1 MLSNLKPLVLSLSL
15 CLAAPMLHAVEI
27 IAHRGASHDAPENT
41 VASSKLGFQQKAD
54 GVELDVYLA
63 KDNSLPVIH
72 DATTK
77 RTTGVDG
84 KIKEMTL
91 AEYKKLDAGTWKNAK
106 YAGEKIP
113 TLDEMLE
120 TVPKGKKMVIE
131 IKDKD
136 VAIVPPMIESVKRM
150 KMTPKDALFISFNY
164 PVLLATKKA
173 LPEYTALYLASYKP
187 DKTTGEVKPTL
198 DELIAQA
205 KEAKFEGLNLDYKW
219 PIDEAF
225 VKKIHGAGLKFYVWT
240 VNDAEVAKRLVA
252 AGVDGITTDRPEWL
266 REQLKK

>member
-1 MLSNLKPLVLSLSL
+1 MLSNLKPLVLGISL
-15 CLAAPMLHAVEI
+15 CLPASMLQAVEI
-27 IAHRGASHDAPENT
+27 IGHRGASYDAPENT
-41 VASSKLGFQQKAD
+41 VASAKLGYQQKAD

-91 AEYKKLDAGTWKNAK
+91 EEYKKLDAGSFKDKK

-113 TLDEMLE
+113 TLDEMLN
-120 TVPKGKKMVIE
+120 TTPKGRKLVIE

-136 VAIVPPMIESVKRM
+136 VAIVPPIIESLKRT
-150 KMTPKDALFISFNY
+150 KKTEQDALFISFNY
-164 PVLLATKKA
+164 PVLLAIKKA
-173 LPEYTALYLASYKP
+173 LPQYTSLYLASYKVDKATGKAKP
-187 DKTTGEVKPTL
+187 DL
-198 DELIAQA
+198 DELITQA
-205 KEAKFEGLNLDYKW
+205 KEAKFEGLNLEQKW
-219 PIDEAF
+219 PIDATF
-225 VKKIHGAGLKFYVWT
+225 AKKVHDAGLKLYVWT
-240 VNDAEVAKRLVA
+240 VNDATVASKLVE
-252 AGVDGITTDRPEWL
+252 AGVDGITTDRPGWM

>member
-1 MLSNLKPLVLSLSL
+1 MLSNLKPLVLGISF

-27 IAHRGASHDAPENT
+27 IGHRGASYDAPENT
-41 VASSKLGFQQKAD
+41 VASAKLGYQQKAD

-91 AEYKKLDAGTWKNAK
+91 EEFKKLDAGTFKDK
-106 YAGEKIP
+106 KFAGEKIP
-113 TLDEMLE
+113 TLDEMLD
-120 TVPKGKKMVIE
+120 TVPKGKKLVIE

-136 VAIVPPMIESVKRM
+136 LAIVPPIIESLKRT
-150 KMTPKDALFISFNY
+150 KKTSQDALFISFNY
-164 PVLLATKKA
+164 PVLAATKKA
-173 LPEYTALYLASYKP
+173 LPDYIALYLASYKLDKETGKPKP
-187 DKTTGEVKPTL
+187 DL
-198 DELIAQA
+198 DELIDQSKKAG
-205 KEAKFEGLNLDYKW
+205 FEGINLEQKW
-219 PIDEAF
+219 PIDAAF
-225 VKKIHGAGLKFYVWT
+225 AKKVHAAGLKLYVWT
-240 VNDAEVAKRLVA
+240 VDDAVLAQKLVD
-252 AGVDGITTDRPEWL
+252 AGVDGITTNRPGWM